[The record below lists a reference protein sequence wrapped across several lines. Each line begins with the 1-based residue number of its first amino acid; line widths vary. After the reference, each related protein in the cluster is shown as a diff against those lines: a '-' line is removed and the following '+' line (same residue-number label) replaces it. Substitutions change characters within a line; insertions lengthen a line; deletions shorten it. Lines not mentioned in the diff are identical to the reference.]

1 MHSHLIPQ
9 SLSGRSVQ
17 WGALDICLYGVLP
30 FPGTGSASRQKGQP
44 AARRP
49 EHGID
54 ASIGSLLFL
63 RLSEP
68 DTA

>member
-1 MHSHLIPQ
+1 MRCPGHLPVSCAFI
-9 SLSGRSVQ
+9 SWHR
-17 WGALDICLYGVLP
+17 
-30 FPGTGSASRQKGQP
+30 KGQP